1 MTRNRLWLFGGI
13 LFIIVMVIVV
23 VAAVN
28 ANSDK
33 EKKAKDPEKYEHVFG
48 TLTPTTAPGQ
58 NNSNVP
64 AGSLGQE
71 DPDSSVAGTGV
82 IPGDGLEIINQES
95 LGLTSDI
102 DYLKAR
108 TETGYVIEIID
119 GLTYVDGYLIANKT
133 YALPSDFVPTDPNNS
148 LEGVEYSFD
157 TFDATTWAAWE
168 DLQEAADAEG
178 LYLYIGSGYRS
189 YTCQEGLY
197 NNYVARDGKEAADTY
212 SARAGHSEHQTGLCF
227 DLNSVTDAFADTAEG
242 KWVHD
247 NCWKY
252 GLILRYPKGKS
263 DITGYKYESWHLR
276 YVGKELAEKL
286 YNNGDWITM
295 EEYFGLTSRY
305 AE

>member
-1 MTRNRLWLFGGI
+1 MGRNRLWILSGI
-13 LFIIVMVIVV
+13 LFVVLIIVV
-23 VAAVN
+23 VAAALN
-28 ANSDK
+28 RNPNENKEANSIDK
-33 EKKAKDPEKYEHVFG
+33 HEHVFG
-48 TLTPTTAPGQ
+48 TLTPTTVPSPGTPD
-58 NNSNVP
+58 VP
-64 AGSLGQE
+64 VGSLGQD
-71 DPDSSVAGTGV
+71 DPGEPTLGAGD
-82 IPGDGLEIINQES
+82 IPDDGLEIIDQES

-102 DYLKAR
+102 DYLKAK
-108 TETGYVIEIID
+108 TETGHVIEIID
-119 GLTYVDGYLIANKT
+119 GLTFVDGFLIANKT
-133 YALPSDFVPTDPNNS
+133 YALPSDFIPPDPNNS

-157 TFDATTWAAWE
+157 TFDATTWKAWE
-168 DLQEAADAEG
+168 ELQKAADAEG

-189 YTCQEGLY
+189 YSCQKDLY
-197 NNYVARDGKEAADTY
+197 NNYVARDGKAAADTY

-227 DLNSVTDAFADTAEG
+227 DLNSVTDAFANTAEG

-252 GLILRYPKGKS
+252 GLILRYPKGKD

>member
-1 MTRNRLWLFGGI
+1 MSRNRLWILSAV
-13 LFIIVMVIVV
+13 LFIIVMIIVV
-23 VAAVN
+23 TAAVN
-28 ANSDK
+28 ANSNKDK
-33 EKKAKDPEKYEHVFG
+33 EVNSAEKYEHVFG

-58 NNSNVP
+58 SDVQ
-64 AGSLGQE
+64 AGILGQD
-71 DPDSSVAGTGV
+71 DPDDPTLETGE
-82 IPGDGLEIINQES
+82 IPDDGLEIIDQES

-157 TFDATTWAAWE
+157 TFDTATWEAWKE
-168 DLQEAADAEG
+168 LQAAADAEG

-189 YTCQEGLY
+189 YSCQEGLY
-197 NNYVARDGKEAADTY
+197 NNYVSRDGKAAADTY
-212 SARAGHSEHQTGLCF
+212 SARAGYSEHQTGLCF

-286 YNNGDWITM
+286 YNGGDWITM
-295 EEYFGLTSRY
+295 EEYFGLTSKY